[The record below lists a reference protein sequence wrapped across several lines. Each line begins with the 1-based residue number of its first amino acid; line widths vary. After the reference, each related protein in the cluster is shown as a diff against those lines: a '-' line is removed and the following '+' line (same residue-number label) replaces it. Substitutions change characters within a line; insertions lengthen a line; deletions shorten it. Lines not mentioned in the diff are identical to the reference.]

1 MCLFLVIFFSRRFSC
16 HFALLVICLFFF
28 TNLIRIGLQP
38 FIFSQLFLADDISML
53 IAYMSLF
60 VIFSSL
66 FFAPSTSPCNISLVF
81 ILLCCLVVFSSHN
94 LVLIYFSYEASLVP
108 IIFIILK
115 WGSYPERSLRSV
127 ILLVYTAVFTLPFI
141 YVLVFLNRVSFTYSI
156 NNLFYMHN
164 CPIVLPAVVFFC
176 FSVKLPIYGL
186 HFWLPIAHVEAPT
199 FGSIVLAGVLLKL
212 GGVGLIRSLWVFSGT
227 HLSTLLLGYCI
238 LGLCFVTYLCCFQS
252 DLKRLI
258 AYSSVSHMMSVP
270 PLILLSSSTSFYRAI
285 LIMLFH
291 GLSSPLLFALVGVL
305 YSIFSTRQLVF
316 VRGLLLTS
324 PLLSFLAILSF
335 LFRVSTP
342 PFPSFFAE
350 VLFVLCSVSLT
361 LFFVPSLLLFC
372 FLSLVYNINWV
383 SRILFSKSQPLASSV
398 LSFKRFLPLFIGILA
413 TPFLIVVV
421 CSI

>member
-1 MCLFLVIFFSRRFSC
+1 M
-16 HFALLVICLFFF
+16 
-28 TNLIRIGLQP
+28 
-38 FIFSQLFLADDISML
+38 
-53 IAYMSLF
+53 
-60 VIFSSL
+60 
-66 FFAPSTSPCNISLVF
+66 
-81 ILLCCLVVFSSHN
+81 ILPV
-94 LVLIYFSYEASLVP
+94 
-108 IIFIILK
+108 
-115 WGSYPERSLRSV
+115 
-127 ILLVYTAVFTLPFI
+127 
-141 YVLVFLNRVSFTYSI
+141 
-156 NNLFYMHN
+156 
-164 CPIVLPAVVFFC
+164 VVFFC

-186 HFWLPIAHVEAPT
+186 HFWLPMAHVEAPT

-212 GGVGLIRSLWVFSGT
+212 GGVGLLRSLWVFSGIY
-227 HLSTLLLGYCI
+227 LSPLLLGYCI

-258 AYSSVSHMMSVP
+258 AYSSVSHIILVP

-350 VLFVLCSVSLT
+350 VLSILCSVSLT
-361 LFFVPSLLLFC
+361 LLFVPSLLLFC
-372 FLSLVYNINWV
+372 FLSLVYNMN
-383 SRILFSKSQPLASSV
+383 
-398 LSFKRFLPLFIGILA
+398 
-413 TPFLIVVV
+413 
-421 CSI
+421 